1 MRRWLVVFLIAV
13 LMPLYP
19 IYAQTINV
27 SVMDWT
33 TLRTELLNS
42 KTQLA
47 ILNSEVKNLED
58 ALQRARESQQN
69 SEQKINALEGSQ
81 VFSGMK
87 ISDLETQLAL
97 AKEQRDQFQMRV
109 ENSENQLVELG
120 VSLAS
125 IQSLLDQNEAKQIVR
140 IENLVTGYERRMV
153 VKNVVIGTLI
163 AVIIGGTIYTLAAK

>member
-1 MRRWLVVFLIAV
+1 MKRWLVVFLIAV

-33 TLRTELLNS
+33 MLRTELLNS
-42 KTQLA
+42 KAQLA
-47 ILNSEVKNLED
+47 ILNSEVRNLED
-58 ALQRARESQQN
+58 ALQQARESQQN
-69 SEQKINALEGSQ
+69 SETKINALEGSQ
-81 VFSGMK
+81 AFSGMK

-109 ENSENQLVELG
+109 ENLENQLVELG
-120 VSLAS
+120 VLLID
-125 IQSLLDQNEAKQIVR
+125 IQSLLDQNEAKQITR
-140 IENLVTGYERRMV
+140 IENLVRGYERRMV

-163 AVIIGGTIYTLAAK
+163 AVIIGGTIYTLATK